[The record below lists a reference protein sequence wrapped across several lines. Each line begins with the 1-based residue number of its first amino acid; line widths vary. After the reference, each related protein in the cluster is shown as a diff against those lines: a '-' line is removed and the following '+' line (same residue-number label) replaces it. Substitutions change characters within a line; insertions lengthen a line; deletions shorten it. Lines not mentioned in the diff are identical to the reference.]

1 MKKLQSI
8 PLLVLALIGFV
19 TSCDLPDTEIHIASG
34 GFMTHVTQVEFVNSE
49 PVGSASRYIPS
60 ADGVA
65 VTISGPDA
73 DKVYNTEGEKDFKIT
88 GGSLFLLLDP
98 NIDFSDKESYTAN
111 LSVTIPGYEA
121 TTVPVTF
128 NKDVNDGYVEVIMLD
143 VNNLPKEVVKET
155 ITKGALDSSLGL
167 DQEVSLKADN
177 SSTGGVSTEVTF
189 PKGAVMKDDKG
200 TVLTGDLEV
209 SVTSYSETGIGT
221 AFFPGGLDQKNII
234 NKEGK
239 EEAGSF
245 FPAGFAKINTTVGGQ
260 PVASIENGEVSVKI
274 LLSEGSINPKTGQ
287 PYKAGDEI
295 DIYSYSNATS
305 QWKYEQTGTVV
316 DFSNTAS
323 RGNNLH
329 FGVLGL
335 RSTSRYI
342 IGGAVVAG
350 AVIVENN
357 QDYDIQCKTGHIT
370 INWNN
375 LKKNEGV
382 NCTFTVK
389 RNRGFYF
396 SHKALVKNTNT
407 IALPKT
413 LNNGSYEIIIH
424 DTDHN
429 IPLGSSTHNLSA
441 NYARG
446 LSPGCEISINIDK
459 ANPIKK
465 QITLQFQGLC
475 GSSKVYPPVG
485 TRVFYKESGTL
496 DEFVPFHTT
505 TVQNKFDTTLITDKV
520 SVGSKYDFKVVY
532 NTKTEIKSI
541 PAIKEGVNVIETEIP
556 DDICKALTK

>member
-1 MKKLQSI
+1 MKKLHFI
-8 PLLVLALIGFV
+8 PLLVLTLIGFV

-34 GFMTHVTQVEFVNSE
+34 GFMTHVTQVEFVNTE

-128 NKDVNDGYVEVIMLD
+128 NKEVNDGYVEVIMLD

-155 ITKGALDSSLGL
+155 ITKGAIDSSSGL

-200 TVLTGDLEV
+200 SVLTGDLEV
-209 SVTSYSETGIGT
+209 TVTSYSETGIGT

-245 FPAGFAKINTTVGGQ
+245 VPAGFAKVNATVGGK
-260 PVASIENGEVSVKI
+260 PAASIEGGKVNVKI
-274 LLSEGSINPKTGQ
+274 LLSEGSINPNTGE
-287 PYKAGDEI
+287 PYKAGDDI
-295 DIYSYSNATS
+295 DIHSYSNATS

-316 DFSNTAS
+316 DFGNTAS

-329 FGVLGL
+329 FRTILGV
-335 RSTSRYI
+335 SATTAAI

-350 AVIVENN
+350 AVVIENN
-357 QDYDIQCKTGHIT
+357 NSDNEQCQTKSIYV
-370 INWNN
+370 NWDALNVN
-375 LKKNEGV
+375 DGV
-382 NCTFTVK
+382 NCTFTV
-389 RNRGFYF
+389 NRYNGYYF
-396 SHKALVKNTNT
+396 SQKAWVGKNNT

-413 LNNGSYEIIIH
+413 LGNGSYTIIVH
-424 DTDHN
+424 DNDHN
-429 IPLGSSTHNLSA
+429 VELGRFT
-441 NYARG
+441 YQIVKG
-446 LSPGCEISINIDK
+446 LDGCSISVNIAK
-459 ANPIKK
+459 PNPIKT
-465 QITLQFQGLC
+465 QVTLQFQGKC
-475 GSSKVYPPVG
+475 GSTKVYPPVG
-485 TRVFYKESGTL
+485 TRVFYRTVPSSLL
-496 DEFVPFHTT
+496 DSWIPFY
-505 TVQNKFDTTLITDKV
+505 TVTVNNKFDTSIKTDKV
-520 SVGSKYDFKVVY
+520 KVGSNYEFKVVY
-532 NTKTEIKSI
+532 NTKEEKKVI
-541 PAIKEGVNVIETEIP
+541 PTITPGVNLIEADIP
-556 DDICKALTK
+556 DDVCKALTK